1 VNLHE
6 AIREAFT
13 VEYLMTPRERLE
25 TASECPAP
33 QDDPCYDVIPRTVGE
48 RIVGLWVLREGKYV
62 SEPLTEEWMLA
73 HSTPIREVIRLFS
86 TTDAKPA
93 YLVVNGARVDGI
105 ISPAD
110 LNKVACRTYLFTL
123 IGELEYWL
131 GKLIRRRFS
140 KEEEAIELLSSDR
153 QAALRDEH
161 QRMQGK
167 GMDIEY
173 IDILSLA
180 DIVNIV
186 AKDETLRE
194 RLGYQSRKQVEKDL
208 NGLVHL
214 RNDVAHPV
222 RKMSFLSCTDDIL
235 QKLERIETLLERIT
249 ESLKESHSAGA
260 SSGNTRTLAIQ
271 GLGCGS

>member
-1 VNLHE
+1 
-6 AIREAFT
+6 
-13 VEYLMTPRERLE
+13 
-25 TASECPAP
+25 
-33 QDDPCYDVIPRTVGE
+33 
-48 RIVGLWVLREGKYV
+48 
-62 SEPLTEEWMLA
+62 
-73 HSTPIREVIRLFS
+73 
-86 TTDAKPA
+86 
-93 YLVVNGARVDGI
+93 
-105 ISPAD
+105 
-110 LNKVACRTYLFTL
+110 
-123 IGELEYWL
+123 
-131 GKLIRRRFS
+131 
-140 KEEEAIELLSSDR
+140 
-153 QAALRDEH
+153 
-161 QRMQGK
+161 
-167 GMDIEY
+167 MDIGY

-249 ESLKESHSAGA
+249 ESLKESHSARA
-260 SSGNTRTLAIQ
+260 SSGNTRTFAIQ

>member
-73 HSTPIREVIRLFS
+73 HSTPIYEVIRLFS
-86 TTDAKPA
+86 TTGAKPA

-105 ISPAD
+105 VSPAD

-123 IGELEYWL
+123 IGELEYLL
-131 GKLIRRRFS
+131 GVLIRHRFS
-140 KEEEAIELLSSDR
+140 GVPEEKVIDLLSKQK
-153 QAALRDEH
+153 QAKLREEH
-161 QRMQGK
+161 QRMQSE
-167 GMDIEY
+167 GMDIGY

-186 AKDETLRE
+186 AKDKTLRE
-194 RLGYQSRKQVEKDL
+194 RLGYQSRKQVEEDL

-214 RNDVAHPV
+214 RNDVAHPIRDV
-222 RKMSFLSCTDDIL
+222 DFLSDMRGTS
-235 QKLERIETLLERIT
+235 QRLERIETLLQRIT
-249 ESLKESHSAGA
+249 ESLKESHSA
-260 SSGNTRTLAIQ
+260 
-271 GLGCGS
+271 